1 MRFQTSGAY
10 SCWSSLLYCQ
20 FQAGFCKG
28 RSCEDQITWIV
39 QEIEDGFQQCLME
52 RSETIQSLFNDRR
65 ARVQLF
71 NIFSASW
78 RFTQGLPQG
87 SILAP
92 LLFLFYINSLASS
105 LNDDAVIAL
114 FADDVSNL
122 TIACKKEDSETAA
135 QSIVNS
141 VVIWSQDWKLNLSA
155 DKYYHWY
162 SESSRKHY
170 SLSPRCNSG

>member
-1 MRFQTSGAY
+1 MPDGTLWNDPIFIQRPQG
-10 SCWSSLLYCQ
+10 SCS
-20 FQAGFCKG
+20 
-28 RSCEDQITWIV
+28 T
-39 QEIEDGFQQCLME
+39 
-52 RSETIQSLFNDRR
+52 
-65 ARVQLF
+65 F

-92 LLFLFYINSLASS
+92 LLFLFYINSLASL

-122 TIACKKEDSETAA
+122 TIACKKEDAETAA

-141 VVIWSQDWKLNLSA
+141 VVIWSQEWKLNLST
-155 DKYYHWY
+155 DKY

-170 SLSPRCNSG
+170 SSYPRCNAG